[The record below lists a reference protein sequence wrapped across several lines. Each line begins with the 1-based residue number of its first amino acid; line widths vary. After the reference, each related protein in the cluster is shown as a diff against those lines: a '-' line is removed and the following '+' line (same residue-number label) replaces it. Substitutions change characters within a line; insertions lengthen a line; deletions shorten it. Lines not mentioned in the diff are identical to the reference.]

1 MSTSKMMLLFLILAS
16 ASWALAQSTST
27 PSGTGSPS
35 GTGQS
40 STPGSPATPPGSTAD
55 TSRQYGYSA
64 GGHDDSAGY
73 AAESNYAWIHESEWS
88 SELYVAND
96 DSPTG
101 RGAGQYDSAFHNQPK
116 FNESERNAGWLP
128 LYASRYDSGHD
139 AEDWVFELIS

>member
-1 MSTSKMMLLFLILAS
+1 MPATGTAAYGMYTENAS
-16 ASWALAQSTST
+16 LPDIICTLSHAGFDKADICMV
-27 PSGTGSPS
+27 P
-35 GTGQS
+35 
-40 STPGSPATPPGSTAD
+40 PGSPATPPGSTAD

-139 AEDWVFELIS
+139 AEYWVFELIS